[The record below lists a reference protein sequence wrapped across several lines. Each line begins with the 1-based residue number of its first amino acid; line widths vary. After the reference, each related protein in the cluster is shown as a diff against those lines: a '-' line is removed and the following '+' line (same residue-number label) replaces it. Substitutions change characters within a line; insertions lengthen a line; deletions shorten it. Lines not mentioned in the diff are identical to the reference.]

1 MTGPRTIADYLDAL
15 LFELRTRDPHVARRV
30 LGEAEDHLREA
41 VAARIAAGEP
51 TEAAEQAAI
60 VTFGEPRDLA
70 RAYPVAAAP
79 HEPQPIPLAALARQF
94 TLFAGWVLVAVGLSG
109 VLLLVMDGVGGS
121 GFAVGQPVVN
131 VTAYCISD
139 GPPPI
144 GAPGAVPVRPECLPL
159 DLDRLARA
167 DRSHA
172 LLEAV
177 TLRIGLGL
185 AGIACFALLRL
196 FPRWGRNA
204 PPGLTVAAP
213 FAAGAVALLAAG
225 TFLFLGLD
233 RDAKSI
239 DGAGWYYSAGIAG
252 VALLVAAAG
261 QIALSVR
268 AGRSPKPT
276 A

>member
-1 MTGPRTIADYLDAL
+1 MTTTRTIADYLDAL

-41 VAARIAAGEP
+41 VTARIAAGEP
-51 TEAAEQAAI
+51 PEAAEQAAI
-60 VTFGEPRDLA
+60 AAFGEPRDLA
-70 RAYPVAAAP
+70 RAYPAAMVP
-79 HEPQPIPLAALARQF
+79 HESQPIPLSALARQF
-94 TLFAGWVLVAVGLSG
+94 TPFAGWVLVAVGVSG
-109 VLLLVMDGVGGS
+109 VLLFVMDGLGGS

-139 GPPPI
+139 NPPPME
-144 GAPGAVPVRPECLPL
+144 APGAVPVRPECMPL

-172 LLEAV
+172 LREAV

-185 AGIACFALLRL
+185 AGIACFAALRSY
-196 FPRWGRNA
+196 PRWGRNA

-225 TFLFLGLD
+225 TFLFLGMD
-233 RDAKSI
+233 RNAKSI

-268 AGRSPKPT
+268 AARTPKAT